1 MINIAIVDD
10 EEKERR
16 LLTSYIERHFS
27 NDKRRYNITLFDR
40 AETFLYNYKS
50 NFDVIFMDIE
60 LPGMNGM
67 ETSKK
72 LRELDSVVTLIFV
85 TNMAQFAVKGY
96 EVQAMDFVVKP
107 VSYYDFSLKMKR
119 AECAIS
125 SREGADIVIAEGYK
139 ISRISSK
146 DLLYVEVKGHY
157 LYYHLQ
163 DNVLTGYGKMSEL
176 EKQLAGKS
184 FMRSNNCY

>member
-125 SREGADIVIAEGYK
+125 SREGADIVID
-139 ISRISSK
+139 R
-146 DLLYVEVKGHY
+146 
-157 LYYHLQ
+157 
-163 DNVLTGYGKMSEL
+163 
-176 EKQLAGKS
+176 KS
-184 FMRSNNCY
+184 VV